1 MDDKKRRHKA
11 CSACSQRKV
20 RCNGQQRCQQCEHL
34 NLRCEYSEPS
44 PRQIQRNRTPKKIPK
59 RVQEHPVLAAA
70 PHEREYWSKGLDQ
83 GEKAHYETSFFLALL
98 PDFQNFVLPFHPVIT
113 IAEAQYAIE
122 TMDTDN
128 EAQAFV
134 FGLAAVTLNLT
145 HSLRSQTPSPNLDI
159 ETWVSKT
166 LSTLQPVLSQDD
178 ISVRKVAT
186 LQFIHVCLM
195 GLGRHDLAFYYLRQS
210 TTMVEIL
217 RIGDAEIMAQF
228 PLAERARRQRLY
240 WTVFVRYPM
249 HFRQSLR

>member
-34 NLRCEYSEPS
+34 NLRCEYLEPA
-44 PRQIQRNRTPKKIPK
+44 PRQIQRNRTPKKIQK
-59 RVQEHPVLAAA
+59 HVREHPVLAAA
-70 PHEREYWSKGLDQ
+70 SHERECQSVGIDQEEKG
-83 GEKAHYETSFFLALL
+83 HHETSFFLALL

-122 TMDTDN
+122 TMDTDS
-128 EAQAFV
+128 EAKSFV

-145 HSLRSQTPSPNLDI
+145 HSLRSQTSSPNSDI
-159 ETWVSKT
+159 ETWVSRS
-166 LSTLQPVLSQDD
+166 LNTLQPVLSQDD
-178 ISVRKVAT
+178 ISVRRVAT

-217 RIGDAEIMAQF
+217 RVGDMEVMAQF
-228 PLAERARRQRLY
+228 SLAERARRQRLY
-240 WTVFVRYPM
+240 WTVFVRHPM
-249 HFRQSLR
+249 HLRQCTY